1 MFHFPIPPRP
11 PAQPRTPNFVWGENL
26 FTNDELEKINAY
38 AMTLPP
44 KQVTVGMDL
53 AYRPEMNRSQARW
66 LGPGPDTDWIYARIT
81 NVIALLNAR
90 HYQFEIS
97 GMDEPLYH
105 ITYPASELGHYD
117 WHTDVSTDDQPTRK
131 LSITFQMSDPSTY
144 DGGSLE
150 MNADG
155 TVEVC
160 PRERGKLI
168 LFPSFQLHRVTPVTR
183 GVRHALVA
191 WIVGPPLR

>member
-11 PAQPRTPNFVWGENL
+11 PVHDPLPNFVWGSGL
-26 FTNDELEKINAY
+26 FTPAELDKINGHAL
-38 AMTLPP
+38 TLPAR
-44 KQVTVGMDL
+44 QVTVGRDL
-53 AYRPEMNRSQARW
+53 TYKPEANRSVVRSLA
-66 LGPGPDTDWIYARIT
+66 PSADTAWIYQRIT
-81 NVIALLNAR
+81 SMVAQLNAK
-90 HYQFEIS
+90 HFQFEIT
-97 GMDEPLYH
+97 GLDEPLYH
-105 ITYPASELGHYD
+105 VTYDAADQGHYM
-117 WHTDVSTDDQPTRK
+117 WHTDVGSTTRK

-150 MNADG
+150 MNAEG
-155 TVEVC
+155 QVEVC

-183 GVRHALVA
+183 GVRNALVA